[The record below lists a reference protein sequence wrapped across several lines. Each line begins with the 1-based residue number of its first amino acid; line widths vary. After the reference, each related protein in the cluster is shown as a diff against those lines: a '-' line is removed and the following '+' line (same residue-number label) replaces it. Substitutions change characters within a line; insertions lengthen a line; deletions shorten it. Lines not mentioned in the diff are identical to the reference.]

1 MAKKSIAQ
9 KMRDF
14 LAASPPESN
23 VPMTSGEI
31 AAVEARKKRTAKKRS
46 AKSGA
51 KKKSTKK
58 SRKGKKKPRWH
69 SRYHYLKQT
78 RPNPRVFLWAQ
89 AIFSLRFSSVSS
101 ASRGFFP
108 DMFPGL

>member
-31 AAVEARKKRTAKKRS
+31 AAVEARKKRAAKKRS
-46 AKSGA
+46 AKSDS
-51 KKKSTKK
+51 KKESTKK
-58 SRKGKKKPRWH
+58 FGKGR
-69 SRYHYLKQT
+69 
-78 RPNPRVFLWAQ
+78 
-89 AIFSLRFSSVSS
+89 
-101 ASRGFFP
+101 
-108 DMFPGL
+108 